1 MKNFKKVSLLIC
13 VLLMAWL
20 LVACN
25 TTPTGVPVTTA
36 PTIAPTT
43 ASVPN
48 TAPVTRTPTIT
59 PFVPRNTAMVATIE
73 KTTAVSGTN
82 SQYKVFVQP
91 DDGAEPIIDFINDAK
106 KTLEIKIYLATDN
119 TVLSAI
125 AAASK
130 RGVKTRVL
138 LEKDPVG
145 EGPGNA
151 TNFKYFENVGAQVR
165 WSSPDFKLTHEKSMV
180 ADDKAAI
187 IMTMNLTRSS
197 VSRNR
202 EYGIITTNVTEVKEI
217 KTGFEADWERKKFN
231 PPQNSNL
238 VWSDNNARQ
247 KIEAFI
253 DEAKKSLAIE
263 QQYIIDRGVQDKLL
277 QAAKRGVEVRVVVPV
292 GNPGDDKGWATFLS
306 QNGIDVRVLDSP
318 YIHAKLFVADGSTV
332 LVGSTNT
339 SNQAIEENREL
350 SIMVKDAVVTK
361 RILETF
367 EKDWKRARPF

>member
-1 MKNFKKVSLLIC
+1 
-13 VLLMAWL
+13 
-20 LVACN
+20 
-25 TTPTGVPVTTA
+25 
-36 PTIAPTT
+36 
-43 ASVPN
+43 
-48 TAPVTRTPTIT
+48 
-59 PFVPRNTAMVATIE
+59 
-73 KTTAVSGTN
+73 
-82 SQYKVFVQP
+82 
-91 DDGAEPIIDFINDAK
+91 
-106 KTLEIKIYLATDN
+106 
-119 TVLSAI
+119 
-125 AAASK
+125 
-130 RGVKTRVL
+130 
-138 LEKDPVG
+138 VG